1 MEQEGSCP
9 ITLKQFFLCF
19 RSLGDFQVGALY
31 DSIEDHNNT
40 TRAFAM
46 IILVSLIFFCTI
58 TMINLCVAVIISDLK
73 DLQSETFTQN
83 LINMAHASIT
93 AESVVPDFFL
103 RGLMTEN
110 KITLCLHDLCPE
122 AICKKEQVPDN
133 FNQIVTDIKKK
144 IAEGC
149 ITVKKEEEKKKNSE
163 KENNNSID
171 IVKESF

>member
-1 MEQEGSCP
+1 
-9 ITLKQFFLCF
+9 
-19 RSLGDFQVGALY
+19 
-31 DSIEDHNNT
+31 
-40 TRAFAM
+40 M

-93 AESVVPDFFL
+93 AESVVPEFFL

-122 AICKKEQVPDN
+122 AICEKEQVSEN
-133 FNQIVTDIKKK
+133 FKQVVTDIKKK
-144 IAEGC
+144 IAKGC
-149 ITVKKEEEKKKNSE
+149 ISVKKEEDEVSKS
-163 KENNNSID
+163 SHQRA
-171 IVKESF
+171 